1 MGRINVTSIFLKTE
15 SPNVILIIDAGN
27 QLWQR
32 RLRLAKTTQ
41 YVATLLKCCR
51 RDLLLL
57 HSYGGTAPPVTL
69 SGCALF
75 AIWKL
80 PLEFDRQGYPYSFY
94 TGFCATSAISNS
106 TLPPCMEMSAINLL
120 SCVQQSCLTF
130 ASLCLATRATR
141 APQLS
146 GQVNDVAAQA
156 QHHGRNN
163 EIFAVLQSQVMLR
176 HHHPAELC
184 ISV

>member
-141 APQLS
+141 ALQLS

-156 QHHGRNN
+156 QHHGHR
-163 EIFAVLQSQVMLR
+163 R
-176 HHHPAELC
+176 HHPAELRS
-184 ISV
+184 SV